1 MQTIP
6 FNELRAHLAQVL
18 DAVEAGQEPVVIS
31 RRGKAAAVLVSC
43 AQYERLDRPGF
54 DLTLAIDAWRAAHRP
69 DAQGGSDDPWAAVR
83 DRSLSGGR
91 APVDFEAE

>member
-43 AQYERLDRPGF
+43 AQYERLDRPG
-54 DLTLAIDAWRAAHRP
+54 LP
-69 DAQGGSDDPWAAVR
+69 DARHRRLACRAPA
-83 DRSLSGGR
+83 GR
-91 APVDFEAE
+91 AGRQRRPVGRGP